1 MDLTL
6 EPETF
11 EKTQKIFIK
20 AMVESVMIKLVES
33 GLEGRQLEEAT
44 ASVAFSI
51 ASLIDD
57 TSGIESDGIDVK
69 PYLTFRVGD
78 DEIIHCGENAYTY
91 EFVRVALKDLFDV

>member
-6 EPETF
+6 EPERF
-11 EKTQKIFIK
+11 EQLQKIFIK
-20 AMVESVMIKLVES
+20 AIIESIMVKLVES

-44 ASVAFSI
+44 ASIAFSI

-57 TSGIESDGIDVK
+57 TTGIESDGIDVK
-69 PYLTFRVGD
+69 PYLTFLTGD

-91 EFVRVALKDLFDV
+91 EFVRGALKDLFDV

>member
-6 EPETF
+6 EPEQF
-11 EKTQKIFIK
+11 EKTQKIFTK

-57 TSGIESDGIDVK
+57 TSGIEADGIDVK

-91 EFVRVALKDLFDV
+91 EFVRGALKDLFDV